1 MNDFLIFRKMI
12 TPIIIQIIFWIGLV
26 AIVLTGITGIAAGID
41 MPGEGGYTVLAG
53 FAILL
58 LGPLF
63 LRVYCELLIL
73 FFRMNDTLTEIK
85 NNTLAPHE

>member
-1 MNDFLIFRKMI
+1 MNDFLTFRKMI
-12 TPIIIQIIFWIGLV
+12 TPIIIQLIFWIGLV
-26 AIVLTGITGIAAGID
+26 ATVLTGITGIAAGLGV
-41 MPGEGGYTVLAG
+41 PEEGGYTILAG

-85 NNTLAPHE
+85 NNALAPQE